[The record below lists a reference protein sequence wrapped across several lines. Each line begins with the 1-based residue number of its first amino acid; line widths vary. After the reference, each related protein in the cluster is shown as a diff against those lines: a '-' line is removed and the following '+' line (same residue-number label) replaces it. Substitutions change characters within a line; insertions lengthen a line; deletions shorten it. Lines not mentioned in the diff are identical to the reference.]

1 MMSMPFNRLA
11 VLCATTVLVAAGC
24 SKTPERAISAI
35 PTSPSSIAIALP
47 DGSGV
52 SHRALVGFPSR
63 SDTLDFRQQ
72 LETKYATGL
81 GRPASQTYVDMD
93 GEVAWMQEYERYRV
107 NGCDHD
113 TATRNVMAEV
123 DGAAPAP
130 VCNPFYFP
138 ETAIYPSRDQV
149 VDFRRQ
155 LGSKY
160 QSMGRSA
167 QSAVDPDGAAIW
179 ISEYLRYRT
188 SGCDHPTAVQRTMTQ
203 IDGNP
208 APATCAVACAYY
220 ITPASVSAPAAGG
233 VFSVQTLRTSGSCDW
248 IAVSE
253 APWIT
258 VNRPFVGTDR
268 GSVSFTVAE
277 NTGSARSGTMRVSY
291 PGGASFF
298 EVTQSART
306 GTLSFQFFDPATS
319 TNATTECVLRSPSTI
334 CTLTAISAN
343 LAAPI
348 ATYDWRVDYTY
359 NGSKVRTQ
367 VGALP
372 TFSFTES
379 CPTAASGA
387 TVIPLTARLTVTD
400 TTGNSAT
407 ITSGQG
413 TQPALQLR
421 AVPCQ

>member
-1 MMSMPFNRLA
+1 MMSMVLKKLA
-11 VLCATTVLVAAGC
+11 VLGAVAVVAASC
-24 SKTPERAISAI
+24 SKTPESAASAI
-35 PTSPSSIAIALP
+35 PTSPSPIAIALP
-47 DGSGV
+47 DGGV
-52 SHRALVGFPSR
+52 SHRTLVGFPSR

-81 GRPASQTYVDMD
+81 GRPVQQTYVDMD
-93 GEVAWMQEYERYRV
+93 GEVAWVQEYERYRV

-123 DGAAPAP
+123 DGAAAAP

-155 LGSKY
+155 LGNKY

-167 QSAVDPDGAAIW
+167 QSAVDADGAAIW

-203 IDGNP
+203 IDGNA

-220 ITPASVSAPAAGG
+220 LSPPSVSTPAAGG
-233 VFSVQTLRTSGSCDW
+233 VFSVQTLRSSGSCDW
-248 IAVSE
+248 IAATDS
-253 APWIT
+253 PWAT
-258 VNRPFVGTDR
+258 PNRPFIGTDR
-268 GSVSFTVAE
+268 SLLSFTVAE
-277 NTGSARSGTMRVSY
+277 NTGGPRSATMRIVY
-291 PGGASFF
+291 PGGISYFQ
-298 EVTQSART
+298 VTQGAPSYNAA
-306 GTLSFQFFDPATS
+306 FQFFDPAVSS
-319 TNATTECVLRSPSTI
+319 TTPTTECVIRSASTI
-334 CTLTAISAN
+334 CTLTATGTT
-343 LAAPI
+343 LPAPI
-348 ATYDWRVDYTY
+348 ATYDWRVEYTY

-379 CPTAASGA
+379 CTAAASGGS
-387 TVIPLTARLTVTD
+387 VIPITVKLTATD
-400 TTGNSAT
+400 TAGNSVT
-407 ITSGQG
+407 VFSGQG